1 MLEVEVVLLTQ
12 TQAEQAEQV
21 VEEQVDVLVNQVN
34 QEQLTQVE
42 VVVQPQD
49 NVL

>member
-1 MLEVEVVLLTQ
+1 
-12 TQAEQAEQV
+12 V